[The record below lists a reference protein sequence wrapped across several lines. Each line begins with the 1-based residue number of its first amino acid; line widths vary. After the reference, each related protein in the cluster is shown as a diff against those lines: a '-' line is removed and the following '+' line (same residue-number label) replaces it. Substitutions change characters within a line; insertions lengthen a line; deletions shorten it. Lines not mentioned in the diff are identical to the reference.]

1 MAGNNGRTGRIPTEW
16 DRNSV
21 NAIRPSTSK
30 EQQLINTRGG
40 RLKTSAERLDA
51 NMARWIG
58 WEPVD
63 RNSVQ
68 CSGRAASRKP
78 AEMTPSGSYS
88 GKLR

>member
-40 RLKTSAERLDA
+40 RLKTSTERLDA

-58 WEPVD
+58 REPVD
-63 RNSVQ
+63 TNILEW
-68 CSGRAASRKP
+68 SGRPASCKP
-78 AEMTPSGSYS
+78 AERTESGRCS